1 MHSPDVQPAPPND
14 EPSPSLRTHVAS
26 VTRLAAS
33 RWDRLLAKLDQL
45 GVDETALLFGF
56 AVVVGLASALGV
68 AAFYRAIDAL
78 HTVLYAWPITAAPN
92 IPMAIV
98 RPIITAGAIAI
109 ASVTWRHFGRGDD
122 GLTVPDVQ
130 LAVVRRGANI
140 PVRLAWWRTL
150 SSAITLGGGG
160 SAGSEGPVA
169 VLGAAVGSLVG
180 RIFSF
185 AAERK
190 RVLVG
195 AGTAA
200 GIAAA
205 FNAPLA
211 GAFFALEEILGSFQ
225 STTFSPVVVASV
237 AGAVLSRAIFGNHPA
252 FPIPREYGFT
262 AVSEVVVF
270 FPLLG
275 VLCGAMSALFV
286 RVHFGTGQLF
296 AKLRARGK
304 GWRAVAPWL
313 AGALVGAAVVAS
325 GDILVGT
332 GHTAIPLV
340 MFGRM
345 AWWTLL
351 LLAVGKIVVTAV
363 TLQGGGSGGLFT
375 PSLFVG
381 AATGGALGVAVR
393 ALVPSLPIAPEA
405 YALVGMGAVVA
416 SATGAPI
423 TAILLVFEM
432 TGDYAIVPA
441 LMIAVGVSHIVS
453 HRLEKDNLYSGWL
466 RRRGEH
472 LQQGADR
479 DALAG
484 IVVGDAMERDVVLV
498 REDEVVRDLLDHLT
512 HRHQEI
518 FPVVNNQGQLLGVLT
533 KGDLAQAARSGP
545 LLDDLLLAVDLISA
559 SETIEVRDTLFEAIR
574 RMGIRG
580 VGALPVTER
589 GTGVVVGIIQ
599 RGGILDAYERA
610 ARRDAVTSDVRPE
623 REPSLGA

>member
-1 MHSPDVQPAPPND
+1 MDSPGAERALPD
-14 EPSPSLRTHVAS
+14 ESSASELLRTRVAR
-26 VTRLAAS
+26 VTRSAAT
-33 RWDRLLAKLDQL
+33 RWDRILERLDTL

-56 AVVVGLASALGV
+56 AVAVGVVAALGV
-68 AAFYRAIDAL
+68 VAFYRAIDAM
-78 HTVLYAWPITAAPN
+78 HTVLFAWPVAALPAF
-92 IPMAIV
+92 PMSIV
-98 RPIITAGAIAI
+98 RPLLTGAAIAI
-109 ASVTWRHFGRGDD
+109 AFVTWRRIGGGDD

-130 LAVVRRGANI
+130 LAVVRRGGNI
-140 PVRLAWWRTL
+140 PLRLAWWRTL
-150 SSAITLGGGG
+150 ASAITLGGGG
-160 SAGSEGPVA
+160 SAGGEGPVA
-169 VLGAAVGSLVG
+169 VLGAAVGSLFG
-180 RIFSF
+180 RAFSF
-185 AAERK
+185 APERK

-237 AGAVLSRAIFGNHPA
+237 VGAVISRAVFGNHPA

-262 AVSEVVVF
+262 AVTEVVVL

-275 VLCGAMSALFV
+275 ILCGVISALFV
-286 RVHFGTGQLF
+286 RAHFGVGDVVAKVRGRGRVWSMLTPWVTGI
-296 AKLRARGK
+296 
-304 GWRAVAPWL
+304 
-313 AGALVGAAVVAS
+313 LVGAAVVAS
-325 GDILVGT
+325 GDALVGA

-340 MFGRM
+340 TFGRM
-345 AWWTLL
+345 AWWSLL
-351 LLAVGKIVVTAV
+351 LLAVGKILVTAL

-381 AATGGALGVAVR
+381 AATGGAFGVAMR
-393 ALVPSLPIAPEA
+393 ALLPALPVAPEA
-405 YALVGMGAVVA
+405 YALVGMGSVVA

-453 HRLEKDNLYSGWL
+453 RRIEKDNLYSGWL

-472 LQQGADR
+472 LSQGADR

-484 IVVGDAMERDVVLV
+484 MLVGDAIERDIIMV
-498 REDEVVRDLLDHLT
+498 REEEPVRDLLDHLG

-518 FPVVNNQGQLLGVLT
+518 FPVVNDDGVLLGVLT
-533 KGDLAQAARSGP
+533 KGELAQAARTGGI
-545 LLDDLLLAVDLISA
+545 LDGVLLAADLATA
-559 SETIEVRDTLFEAIR
+559 SEVIEVSDTLLEAVR

-580 VGALPVTER
+580 VGALPVIER
-589 GTGVVVGIIQ
+589 ESGVVLGIVQ
-599 RGGILDAYERA
+599 RGGILDAYERVVSDDG
-610 ARRDAVTSDVRPE
+610 DANH
-623 REPSLGA
+623 A